1 MEIGEGRGCS
11 GCWMDI
17 WCGCVMGVGKA
28 PGRGEYRGVG
38 RGKGELKTW
47 FERLR
52 LVDAS
57 GFVGDC
63 QKFEI

>member
-1 MEIGEGRGCS
+1 MGAVVVGWICGVGLRN
-11 GCWMDI
+11 
-17 WCGCVMGVGKA
+17 GCVMGVGKA

-38 RGKGELKTW
+38 RGRGELKTW
-47 FERLR
+47 FERHR

-63 QKFEI
+63 RKFEM